1 MKEHPQLATQQYI
14 QQVIQYISDLPEFL
28 DWNEVD
34 AILKL
39 IHDSDSVAFFG
50 TQFSHSVA
58 LHFQTDLLM
67 LEKFTMAYM
76 EQTNQLQCAKELDE
90 NSVAIILTVSGHIF
104 NGNQKMISY
113 IKKSNA
119 KVVIITNDQDFDFG
133 FEPDYVI
140 GIGDPKYK
148 RTGKHNLLTTM
159 ELMALRYYSIYY
171 PDVKDNIIE

>member
-1 MKEHPQLATQQYI
+1 
-14 QQVIQYISDLPEFL
+14 
-28 DWNEVD
+28 
-34 AILKL
+34 
-39 IHDSDSVAFFG
+39 
-50 TQFSHSVA
+50 
-58 LHFQTDLLM
+58 
-67 LEKFTMAYM
+67 M

-159 ELMALRYYSIYY
+159 ELWLYVIILSIIQML
-171 PDVKDNIIE
+171 KTILLNRGN